1 MGRTR
6 LIIAVMLLILSLL
19 LGACNEQPADN
30 SGSESETQT
39 SAKDRFIAFLGLSAE
54 ADDFLSLLPEQALQ
68 SIESITG
75 AGISIDV
82 DKLAVQGYDLL
93 GDKSLGLDLSAV
105 GSHSGSD
112 GAADLVLSYGDEELK
127 VSAFMA
133 EDALYIDLG
142 ELYDSPIRVDPSLFA
157 GGELP
162 QLGGMQQF
170 DVEQIASLSDIIG
183 KFLNHINNAVKG
195 LADSCFT
202 LSSGSA
208 NAGGVTVSGV
218 SIYKCVLTADDVKAA
233 ASAFKAS
240 LENDDELESLW
251 TSTFGEG
258 SWDEFVNS
266 LDTSDDGDEASSDES
281 SDSEDTQDE
290 GIEISISEKD
300 GIPVSVTA
308 EFGAN
313 RFEWHSLD
321 GEGGSYSG
329 IVITLEDGGA
339 HFTVSMPSDKS
350 AITVSGGMTDGGVD
364 IFGLSCELTRNDRT
378 YSGDFELSFSDENGP
393 VSAASLTVE
402 ATVGDGN
409 ISLELSD
416 IVFENRGAGE
426 EAVAEIPAELSLYFD
441 WKGETP
447 SAELSVSVGLQG
459 VLELDATFA
468 LSLLNEECPD
478 ISVPDTWVSADEIDP
493 LELADALSRSCPEL
507 YSLISLF
514 SDNGSSDLILVDEIG
529 DSIELYSDGTAV
541 LCFNYDV
548 VNVNGDRYD
557 IEYAWGGAQ
566 SFVCNDS
573 YYLADYDINV
583 ANIDIDG
590 EPYEFGY
597 VEYMTDDGVVYNAWT
612 SWVHEDGTEMIQE
625 FYYYPDLE
633 TGVFVNHALYTIEG
647 DTISFLFANG
657 ETSVL
662 DFELD
667 SVNGTAVINGAYY
680 TITDSF
686 AA

>member
-6 LIIAVMLLILSLL
+6 LIIAVMLLIISLL

-39 SAKDRFIAFLGLSAE
+39 SAKDRFIAFLRLSAE

-218 SIYKCVLTADDVKAA
+218 NIYKCVLTADDVKAA

-266 LDTSDDGDEASSDES
+266 LDTSDDGDEASSDEI

-290 GIEISISEKD
+290 GIEISIS
-300 GIPVSVTA
+300 IT
-308 EFGAN
+308 
-313 RFEWHSLD
+313 
-321 GEGGSYSG
+321 SG
-329 IVITLEDGGA
+329 L
-339 HFTVSMPSDKS
+339 
-350 AITVSGGMTDGGVD
+350 
-364 IFGLSCELTRNDRT
+364 
-378 YSGDFELSFSDENGP
+378 
-393 VSAASLTVE
+393 
-402 ATVGDGN
+402 
-409 ISLELSD
+409 
-416 IVFENRGAGE
+416 
-426 EAVAEIPAELSLYFD
+426 
-441 WKGETP
+441 
-447 SAELSVSVGLQG
+447 
-459 VLELDATFA
+459 
-468 LSLLNEECPD
+468 
-478 ISVPDTWVSADEIDP
+478 
-493 LELADALSRSCPEL
+493 
-507 YSLISLF
+507 
-514 SDNGSSDLILVDEIG
+514 
-529 DSIELYSDGTAV
+529 
-541 LCFNYDV
+541 
-548 VNVNGDRYD
+548 
-557 IEYAWGGAQ
+557 
-566 SFVCNDS
+566 
-573 YYLADYDINV
+573 
-583 ANIDIDG
+583 
-590 EPYEFGY
+590 
-597 VEYMTDDGVVYNAWT
+597 
-612 SWVHEDGTEMIQE
+612 
-625 FYYYPDLE
+625 
-633 TGVFVNHALYTIEG
+633 
-647 DTISFLFANG
+647 
-657 ETSVL
+657 
-662 DFELD
+662 
-667 SVNGTAVINGAYY
+667 
-680 TITDSF
+680 
-686 AA
+686 